1 MEKNLKV
8 YEGDE
13 PFIFISYARKDK
25 AEVLPVIRGFRKRG
39 YRVWFDRGI
48 HGGTNWLDVLD
59 EKVDRCAVFVLFV
72 SRQYVDSDMCKAE
85 VSLAKELKKTII
97 PIYLEDVE
105 LDGALRLALAG
116 IQALRPHRR
125 QNEQDLWEFVEMSEN
140 LASCKDGRA
149 VVLPSDDG
157 DNVSLSSRRI
167 LDMQTSQMGKRLSR
181 ILESLSSLLKKLIDL
196 VMWMPAVLVLLL
208 LIITF
213 AGKFSPSDDTPPAQ
227 GQPPATENQI
237 QTTAPAET
245 QAAVSTETTAPV
257 STAPTTLSGNVLMEV
272 PSPAENENLQN
283 TPAFGTS
290 ITRAQVGSIWFGD
303 IEDGIPANAEE
314 EVDISKNQDGSVL
327 AWTVKDGD
335 LYQLH
340 IAGKGGVDAPVN
352 SANLFRDM
360 VNLTQI
366 YFFDAFFTA
375 NAESMLA
382 MFYNCENLIRVDV
395 SGFNTAK
402 VKDFGW
408 MFGNCYSLDKLDV
421 SNFDTSSATKMTY
434 MFANCKDL
442 WELDLRNFHTEN
454 VTDMHGVFRGCE
466 KLIALNIESFDT
478 AKVKNMSQMFYNCGD
493 LVELDL
499 SHFDTANVTDMG
511 SMFRGCEKLLE
522 LDISSFDTALVTN
535 MRSMFSGCSK
545 LSALDVSGFD
555 TRNVT
560 DMSYMFKG
568 CRNLEQL
575 DLRNFKTFNVT
586 DMSYMFYGDMQ
597 LTDLDFSGF
606 NTNKVTKYEGFMVEN
621 QKINGIPWQGL
632 FADAAQ

>member
-8 YEGDE
+8 YEGDK
-13 PFIFISYARKDK
+13 PFIFISYAHEDK
-25 AEVLPVIRGFRKRG
+25 EEVAPVIRGLQQRG
-39 YRVWFDRGI
+39 YRVWYDHGI
-48 HGGTNWLDVLD
+48 HGGTNWIDALG
-59 EKVDRCAVFVLFV
+59 EKVDLCSVFILFI
-72 SRQYVDSDMCKAE
+72 SQYYMTSPMCKTE
-85 VSLAKELKKTII
+85 LSLAKEQNKTII
-97 PIYLEDVE
+97 PIYLEKVQ
-105 LDGALRLALAG
+105 LDAGMRLALAG
-116 IQALRPHRR
+116 IQALMPDWKR
-125 QNEQDLWEFVEMSEN
+125 NERALWQFIEMSEN

-167 LDMQTSQMGKRLSR
+167 LGMQTSQMGERLSR

-375 NAESMLA
+375 NAESMKA

-402 VKDFGW
+402 VKNFGW
-408 MFGNCYSLDKLDV
+408 MFAGCRSLDKLDV
-421 SNFDTSSATKMTY
+421 SNFNTSSATKMTY

-454 VTDMHGVFRGCE
+454 VIDMHGVFRGCE

-478 AKVKNMSQMFYNCGD
+478 AKVKDLSQMFYQCGD

-499 SHFDTANVTDMG
+499 SHFDTSNVTNM
-511 SMFRGCEKLLE
+511 SHMFHRCEKLLE
-522 LDISSFDTALVTN
+522 LDVSSFDTALVTD
-535 MRSMFSGCSK
+535 MSSMFSGCSK
-545 LSALDVSGFD
+545 LSALDVSDFD

-560 DMSYMFKG
+560 DMGYMFNG

-586 DMSYMFYGDMQ
+586 DMSYMFYGDQQ